1 MEDRQRETPWIR
13 TVGNS
18 LELTDSGPW
27 KGTRALAGNHLQA
40 SRLSASLYPAR
51 ALGTG

>member
-1 MEDRQRETPWIR
+1 MEDRQRKTPWIR

-18 LELTDSGPW
+18 LELTDSGLW
-27 KGTRALAGNHLQA
+27 KGTRALVGNHLQA